1 MKDVLSRKPLEE
13 VQQILCDNSLPIEI
27 QSSLK
32 CGQSEHNLRAKR
44 IIKCIP
50 SETNQKITSYF
61 VDRKFSRPS
70 IRKDKFSSLINPIE
84 QPRNCASES
93 ILLEPEVPGQHLLV
107 TDPVIENAVNDN
119 SGASQILVS
128 NPTRTGMHGINCQ
141 RTDKCLQNFKTTFPP
156 YRGRGR
162 SA

>member
-1 MKDVLSRKPLEE
+1 MKGILSRKPLEE
-13 VQQILCDNSLPIEI
+13 VQQILCDNSLPIDI
-27 QSSLK
+27 QSPLK

-70 IRKDKFSSLINPIE
+70 IRKDKFASLINPIE

-93 ILLEPEVPGQHLLV
+93 ILLDPEVPGKHLLV
-107 TDPVIENAVNDN
+107 TDLIVENAVNDN
-119 SGASQILVS
+119 SGASQVLVL
-128 NPTRTGMHGINCQ
+128 NPSKTGMHGVRCKGIVEF
-141 RTDKCLQNFKTTFPP
+141 LQNLKTTFPP
-156 YRGRGR
+156 YRGRG
-162 SA
+162 